1 MKYLNTVI
9 SGSGSYIPEVKV
21 DNSVFESN
29 SFYNNDETVIDA
41 PGSEIIQ
48 KFKGITGIESRRYV
62 TEDLQTSDIAAKASE
77 LAIVNAG
84 INKEHI
90 DQIIVAHNFG
100 DIKHGTIQTDIMP
113 SIASRVKHLLD
124 IKNPNC
130 IPYDIIFG
138 CPGWVQGV
146 IQAEAFIKSGLA
158 KRCLV
163 IGAETLSRIIDP
175 YDRDSMIFSDGAG
188 AAIVEG
194 VESDRQYGILSSS
207 MAAHT
212 VEEVNYLFVGKSNK
226 PDTDENVRYIKME
239 GRKIYEY
246 ALTNVPLAMK
256 AALDKTNIPISEVKK
271 VLIHQANEKMDEQM
285 IKRFYKLYKERNV
298 PANIMPMSIHKLGN
312 SSVATVPTLYDL
324 IMQGKIEDHK
334 IETDDI
340 IIFASV
346 GAEMNINAIVYKQ

>member
-9 SGSGSYIPEVKV
+9 TGSGSYIPEIKV

-29 SFYNNDETVIDA
+29 AFYNSDETIIDSDGAVII
-41 PGSEIIQ
+41 E

-62 TEDLQTSDIAAKASE
+62 TDDLQTSDIAAKASE
-77 LAIVNAG
+77 LAILNAG
-84 INKEHI
+84 IDKEHI

-100 DIKHGTIQTDIMP
+100 DVKHGTIQTDIMP
-113 SIASRVKHLLD
+113 SIASRVKHLLG

-146 IQAEAFIKSGLA
+146 IQADAFIKSGLA

-163 IGAETLSRIIDP
+163 IGAETLSRVIDP

-188 AAIVEG
+188 ATIVEG
-194 VESDRQYGILSSS
+194 VESDKKYGILSVS

-212 VEEVNYLFVGKSNK
+212 VEEVDYLYVGKSNK
-226 PDTDENVRYIKME
+226 PDTDANVRYIKME

-246 ALTNVPLAMK
+246 ALLNVPQAMK
-256 AALDKTNIPISEVKK
+256 AALDKTDIPISGVKK
-271 VLIHQANEKMDEQM
+271 ILIHQANEKMDEQM
-285 IKRFYKLYKERNV
+285 IKRFFRLYKERNV
-298 PANIMPMSIHKLGN
+298 PTDIMPMSIHKLGN

-324 IMQGKIEDHK
+324 ILKGQIDEHNID
-334 IETDDI
+334 TNDI
-340 IIFASV
+340 LIFASV
-346 GAEMNINAIVYKQ
+346 GAGMNINAIVYKQ